1 MLFERA
7 ALVVGGGW
15 AVALA
20 GRNAFFPRKPAA
32 FHAAAA
38 EHARVSVA
46 IQLALL
52 LACGPGALL
61 WLYLSEVGWQLPLH
75 PASAMF

>member
-20 GRNAFFPRKPAA
+20 GRNAFFPRKPDA
-32 FHAAAA
+32 FHASAA
-38 EHARVSVA
+38 EHARVRHTGLSN
-46 IQLALL
+46 
-52 LACGPGALL
+52 PGL
-61 WLYLSEVGWQLPLH
+61 VGRL
-75 PASAMF
+75 